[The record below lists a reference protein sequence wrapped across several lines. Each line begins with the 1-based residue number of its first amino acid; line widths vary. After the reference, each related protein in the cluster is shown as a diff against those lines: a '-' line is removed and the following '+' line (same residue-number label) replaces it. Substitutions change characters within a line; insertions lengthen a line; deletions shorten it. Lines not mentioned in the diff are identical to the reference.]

1 MRPADLMNLNE
12 AAAAVG
18 RSAKTLRG
26 WASSG
31 RVTRWREVEGD
42 PSSRVLVSLAEVLL
56 AAAAL
61 APTPGPVALPLPLPA
76 TPPPS
81 PSTPSTPST
90 PATPSPG
97 DGVPDLRG
105 ELAVVRAE
113 VVALRAALA
122 AAREV
127 GEARAT
133 AAREVAAAHEQALA
147 AERARCG
154 ELVATVADLR
164 DRLDRAEAAV
174 VEARA
179 ELTATR
185 AGRSWWQ
192 RLIGGPVQ

>member
-1 MRPADLMNLNE
+1 MTRPADLMNLNE

-56 AAAAL
+56 VAAAL
-61 APTPGPVALPLPLPA
+61 APTPGPVALPLPA

-81 PSTPSTPST
+81 PSTPST

-133 AAREVAAAHEQALA
+133 AAREVAAAHDQALA

-185 AGRSWWQ
+185 AGRSWWH